1 MRMTDEHHYIGSP
14 PPAPTAG
21 PAPAPRQSFWRR
33 PAGIAVAVVAAVAL
47 IGGAAFAG
55 YTAFGGNNDLTI
67 EGTLVLVGR
76 DNYKVSGV
84 MCNPD
89 GGYSDISAG
98 TQVVVTDAAGA
109 TIGIG
114 SLANGENET
123 AGCTFAFRVEGVPA
137 GHDFYGIAIGK
148 RGNIK
153 YTPEQLTK
161 PVELSLGD

>member
-1 MRMTDEHHYIGSP
+1 MTDEHHYIGSP
-14 PPAPTAG
+14 PPAPM
-21 PAPAPRQSFWRR
+21 PAPAAARRSFWRG
-33 PAGIAVAVVAAVAL
+33 PGGIAVAVIAAIAL
-47 IGGAAFAG
+47 IGGVAFAG
-55 YTAFGGNNDLTI
+55 YSVFLRDTDLTV
-67 EGTLVLVGR
+67 EGSLVLVGR
-76 DNYKVSGV
+76 DNYKVNGV
-84 MCNPD
+84 SCNPD

-114 SLANGENET
+114 SLKNGENEIE
-123 AGCTFAFRVEGVPA
+123 GCVFAFRVENVPI

-153 YTPEQLTK
+153 YTPEQLAK